1 MNGEQ
6 QPLSNLHTV
15 MDNILIQKVS
25 CGTVLSH
32 YVFRIGSA
40 EISQDLCL
48 QYYKVSPNELKVGT
62 LADAALF
69 KIAARDC

>member
-1 MNGEQ
+1 MVSFRSPK
-6 QPLSNLHTV
+6 PLC
-15 MDNILIQKVS
+15 LIQPVPM
-25 CGTVLSH
+25 
-32 YVFRIGSA
+32 
-40 EISQDLCL
+40 